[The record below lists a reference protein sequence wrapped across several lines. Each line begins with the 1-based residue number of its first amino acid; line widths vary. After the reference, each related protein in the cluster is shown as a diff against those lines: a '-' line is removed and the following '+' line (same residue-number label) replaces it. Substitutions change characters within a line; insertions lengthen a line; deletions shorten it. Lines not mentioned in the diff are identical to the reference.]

1 MTKANTLA
9 AELLERSAAGYASA
23 ANALLQKTPDLG
35 AEFARASTEWK
46 AHFQQR
52 ILELAAAIRVD
63 QPKLFV
69 RRIQWLRRAIRA
81 RGADEREMRVALESL
96 RAALELELPD
106 QVKSSVEQPIRQA
119 LDTLDAEIEPE
130 LESLDGS
137 TPWGRLALQYLA
149 NCLEGRTCEATKL
162 VLDALDGGA
171 TPADVY
177 TEVLLPAQRE
187 VGQLWHRGDVSV
199 SEERLVSETTREL
212 MTLIVHRFAPRSDP
226 RLTVLAASVAGNAHD
241 IGLRAVAD
249 LLRLAGWHVLYLG
262 ADMPT
267 ADVARAVRS
276 FGVRLVVLSAT
287 LTTQINT
294 LSEAI
299 EQIKHM
305 TDAPPILVGGLALED
320 DEELWRQLGADAYC
334 PDAAS
339 AVGIGTKLIA
349 NGS

>member
-1 MTKANTLA
+1 MNNANPLA

-63 QPKLFV
+63 RPELFV

-81 RGADEREMRVALESL
+81 RGADEREIRIALESL

-106 QVKSSVEQPIRQA
+106 QIKSSVEQPIRLA
-119 LDTLDAEIEPE
+119 LDMLDAEIEPE
-130 LESLDGS
+130 IQSLDRS
-137 TPWGRLALQYLA
+137 TPLGNLGLKYLA
-149 NCLEGRTCEATKL
+149 ACLEGRTCDATKL
-162 VLDALDGGA
+162 VWGALDSNA
-171 TPADVY
+171 TPQEVY
-177 TEVLLPAQRE
+177 TELLLPAQRE
-187 VGQLWHRGDVSV
+187 VGQLWHSGDVSV

-212 MTLIVHRFAPRSDP
+212 MTLIVHRFARESDP

-249 LLRLAGWHVLYLG
+249 LFRLAGWHVLYLG

-267 ADVARAVRS
+267 AEIARAARS
-276 FGVRLVVLSAT
+276 FDANLVVLSAT

-299 EQIKHM
+299 EQIKQM

-320 DEELWRQLGADAYC
+320 NDELWRRLGADAYS

-339 AVGIGTKLIA
+339 AVSVGARLIA
-349 NGS
+349 NSS